1 MKKYDLLAVMIS
13 AIIGLIAYLTSNN
26 LFIALGV
33 IVVYIGYYFLLARK
47 KIKQSLESFLKIHFC
62 YQFINSFLIT
72 LSIKDSLDDAFDNG
86 CKHSITS
93 FETIL
98 NEIREMTTIE
108 KIKYLNKYF
117 CFGVYHMFTN
127 VLDIYSEQGG
137 NVLKISESLMNESIK
152 IEETITSIEKNSKKK
167 LAEFAIL
174 WALAIVV
181 ILFMRFSLSEF
192 YFKMLNSIIFMVLL
206 CVFFLLILVS
216 AHIFLVK
223 YTKLPIKEETHD

>member
-1 MKKYDLLAVMIS
+1 
-13 AIIGLIAYLTSNN
+13 
-26 LFIALGV
+26 
-33 IVVYIGYYFLLARK
+33 
-47 KIKQSLESFLKIHFC
+47 
-62 YQFINSFLIT
+62 
-72 LSIKDSLDDAFDNG
+72 
-86 CKHSITS
+86 
-93 FETIL
+93 
-98 NEIREMTTIE
+98 
-108 KIKYLNKYF
+108 
-117 CFGVYHMFTN
+117 MFTN
-127 VLDIYSEQGG
+127 VLDIYSERGG